1 MEQKNKEHILRISA
15 AEAQGW
21 TGTWR
26 FGNEHLHGT
35 PHGKTPETCDREGEH
50 VPEQV
55 DKIIVDL
62 CKQIKDLADAIIEVD
77 ELMNDPSDVISSQVK
92 AGLWQFNYAK
102 GRAKTW
108 IS

>member
-35 PHGKTPETCDREGEH
+35 PPGKTPETCDR
-50 VPEQV
+50 V
-55 DKIIVDL
+55 
-62 CKQIKDLADAIIEVD
+62 
-77 ELMNDPSDVISSQVK
+77 NDPSDVISSQVK